1 MVYKIK
7 SFSLYSDCRWN
18 GFSKTEELG
27 KQLSFAIMYINFFF
41 DKNNFMRTNP
51 LILAKQ
57 KLRTKLRTMPGML
70 NIRAKILGQPF
81 LKL

>member
-1 MVYKIK
+1 
-7 SFSLYSDCRWN
+7 
-18 GFSKTEELG
+18 
-27 KQLSFAIMYINFFF
+27 MYINFFF

>member
-7 SFSLYSDCRWN
+7 SFSLYAECRWN
-18 GFSKTEELG
+18 GFSETEELG

-41 DKNNFMRTNP
+41 DKSNFMRTNP

>member
-7 SFSLYSDCRWN
+7 SFSLYAECRWN
-18 GFSKTEELG
+18 GFSETEELG

-41 DKNNFMRTNP
+41 DKSNFMRTNP
-51 LILAKQ
+51 LILAKK

-70 NIRAKILGQPF
+70 NIRAKILG
-81 LKL
+81 